1 MNALAA
7 VSINSANA
15 ANAKTVI
22 RDVKILDLREREI
35 SGFVF
40 INLSF
45 CHRGSRLVNPLT
57 TGLSGRGMGVSSV
70 TLTSDPELDGCEIRC

>member
-1 MNALAA
+1 MKALAA

-15 ANAKTVI
+15 ANAITVI

-35 SGFVF
+35 SGLVF

-57 TGLSGRGMGVSSV
+57 TGLSGRGMGVCSK
-70 TLTSDPELDGCEIRC
+70 TLTSGPKFGWM